1 MDTFL
6 LVMLVVGGLI
16 AGGVWLNVYMFKSGA
31 IDTNTRKRQLV
42 YDQGQLANNQALF
55 DYSMDMEDTPSFMPL
70 SLRWMAVAGVALIF
84 LVFVMNIIS
93 GLL

>member
-16 AGGVWLNVYMFKSGA
+16 ACGVCLNVYLFKSGA
-31 IDTNTRKRQLV
+31 IDTNTRRRQLV
-42 YDQGQLANNQALF
+42 YDQGRLANNQTLF
-55 DYSMDMEDTPSFMPL
+55 DYSMDMEERPTFMPL

-84 LVFVMNIIS
+84 LVFVMNVIS
-93 GLL
+93 GLF